1 MGHPNACSVRR
12 NSRNIAPD
20 RSLFVSRGLL
30 RLVFARGASTPWR
43 AGFEGRSVGVGFGS
57 DLSEVPV
64 FRDLP
69 AALDSESPL
78 IVLPDPVLLRRWC
91 RRGVAGRPRR

>member
-1 MGHPNACSVRR
+1 MGRAIWVTRTRVLCGPPSGRSVPERT
-12 NSRNIAPD
+12 
-20 RSLFVSRGLL
+20 LFVSRDFFGS
-30 RLVFARGASTPWR
+30 VFARGASTAWR

-78 IVLPDPVLLRRWC
+78 IAFPGPFR
-91 RRGVAGRPRR
+91 